1 MSQNAAAAIWD
12 IKMFRGYMHPDPPR
26 TMVPTYYLS
35 LATPLIVILY
45 ILHSGLNRWELHS
58 VRLIFTFV
66 YPTGIA

>member
-35 LATPLIVILY
+35 PLLSFK
-45 ILHSGLNRWELHS
+45 LHSGLNRWELHS